1 MKLSTLGKPLI
12 VFLLFIS
19 NPAYSQDCNVYFDF
33 DRDQLRLN
41 DVAKLDRIVNLYK
54 SGEQKIKIVGYT
66 DTSGTFKYNN
76 ELSARRANRVM
87 EYLVSGGIERNNI
100 FTESKGELYQY
111 GADQLYSRRVEVSFR
126 SAKDQFSSVSEFRKS
141 LVPQTQTFIIPGDKD
156 IEIEGAKGTII
167 NIEANSFVGIEG
179 KEVSGEVKLELIEFY
194 TMKDFFSD
202 ALSTCSDSFL
212 LSSAGMVKVAVN
224 QGGVELKL
232 KDGKD
237 IQLYFPKVNDSIY
250 SSFNGVRR
258 NDGSMNWMEEKE
270 KTQSSKNARSVDV
283 GVTIAADGRTLII
296 TDKESADKRNQEIA
310 YNPVLQKFSKM
321 SEGEKKALE
330 LYRDEQMRA
339 DLKRG
344 KVYSLINSSK
354 LGYINCDRFINNP
367 TNIFVKCNL
376 KIENS
381 DLSITSAALIFRKSN
396 AYLEFSL
403 NGFSSAKLGY
413 LLPTNEKAELVVIG
427 SNKDRP
433 YLYHKSI
440 TLSENM
446 NEKITLKASSFEEI
460 KEVF

>member
-179 KEVSGEVKLELIEFY
+179 KEVSGEVKLEL
-194 TMKDFFSD
+194 
-202 ALSTCSDSFL
+202 
-212 LSSAGMVKVAVN
+212 
-224 QGGVELKL
+224 
-232 KDGKD
+232 
-237 IQLYFPKVNDSIY
+237 
-250 SSFNGVRR
+250 
-258 NDGSMNWMEEKE
+258 
-270 KTQSSKNARSVDV
+270 
-283 GVTIAADGRTLII
+283 
-296 TDKESADKRNQEIA
+296 
-310 YNPVLQKFSKM
+310 
-321 SEGEKKALE
+321 
-330 LYRDEQMRA
+330 
-339 DLKRG
+339 
-344 KVYSLINSSK
+344 
-354 LGYINCDRFINNP
+354 
-367 TNIFVKCNL
+367 
-376 KIENS
+376 
-381 DLSITSAALIFRKSN
+381 
-396 AYLEFSL
+396 
-403 NGFSSAKLGY
+403 
-413 LLPTNEKAELVVIG
+413 
-427 SNKDRP
+427 
-433 YLYHKSI
+433 
-440 TLSENM
+440 
-446 NEKITLKASSFEEI
+446 
-460 KEVF
+460 